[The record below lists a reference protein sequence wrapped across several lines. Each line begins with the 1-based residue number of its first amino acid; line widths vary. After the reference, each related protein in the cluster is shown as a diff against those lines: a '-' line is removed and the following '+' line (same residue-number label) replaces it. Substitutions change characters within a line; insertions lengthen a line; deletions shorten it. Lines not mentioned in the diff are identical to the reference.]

1 MINKVKGHIAF
12 WILCAGLAS
21 SLNHRVL
28 AQTSG
33 LYAGAAQ
40 VDITPGQAAYPHYRG
55 PSTGVH
61 DRLYAKALVMR
72 AGDQRMAIVVCDLLW
87 IERQL
92 SSKVRLL
99 ASKKTGIPYS
109 NILIAATHSHTSPA
123 YHSNIRELTGSLRP
137 PYDKDEDIGEDD
149 YARSL
154 IINIAKAIEDAN
166 NTATAVLAASAT
178 PAVQDLGVNRR
189 FLMHDGKVQ
198 TNPGMGNPGILRS
211 AGPVDPALGIVL
223 FRRASDNIPFASLT
237 NFSLHADTFGGTAFS
252 ADYPGF
258 LAKSL
263 SERFGKDFVSIFG
276 AAPCGDINHVDPI
289 GNRRPS
295 SKDIGTRLGR
305 TVVDALNG
313 LTRLD
318 GTSLEVLTEFV
329 YAPCQAFSPE
339 ELAWAHQEQ
348 ADPLYNDGEFLE
360 RRRRLKIRSLERLR
374 RTEAVSPTVAMEK
387 WKLPLEVQAFKIS
400 NDLAIVGL
408 PGEVF
413 LELGLAIKAGSPFRT
428 TFVIELTNSHIAYV
442 PTRQAFAEGSY
453 ETINSRLAPGG
464 GEMMVDSAIRLLKA
478 LHSDK

>member
-1 MINKVKGHIAF
+1 MINKVKWRIALP
-12 WILCAGLAS
+12 ILCAGLMSFFIQGAS
-21 SLNHRVL
+21 G
-28 AQTSG
+28 QTSG

-40 VDITPGQAAYPHYRG
+40 VDITPEQAAYPHYRG
-55 PSTGVH
+55 PATGVH

-137 PYDKDEDIGEDD
+137 PYHKDEDIGEDD

-154 IINIAKAIEDAN
+154 IIDIAKAIEDAN
-166 NTATAVLAASAT
+166 ISATAVLIASAT
-178 PAVQDLGVNRR
+178 PAVENLAFNRR

-223 FRRASDNIPFASLT
+223 FRRASDNVPFAALT

-263 SERFGKDFVSIFG
+263 SEKFGRDFVSIFA

-295 SKDIGTRLGR
+295 SEDIGTRLGR
-305 TVVDALNG
+305 TVVGALNN
-313 LTRLD
+313 LTRVD
-318 GTSLEVLTEFV
+318 GTSLEVLTEYV
-329 YAPCQAFSPE
+329 YAPCQTFSPE
-339 ELAWAHQEQ
+339 ELAWAHQEEG
-348 ADPLYNDGEFLE
+348 DPVYNDSKFLE

-374 RTEAVSPTVAMEK
+374 RTEAVPPTVAIEQ

-400 NDLAIVGL
+400 DDLAIVGL

-413 LELGLAIKAGSPFRT
+413 VELGLAIKAGSPFRT

-464 GEMMVDSAIRLLKA
+464 GEMMVESAIRLLKD
-478 LHSDK
+478 LHSNK

>member
-178 PAVQDLGVNRR
+178 PAGGPLMTAGVRSRAGHKPRSRGVDL
-189 FLMHDGKVQ
+189 
-198 TNPGMGNPGILRS
+198 LR
-211 AGPVDPALGIVL
+211 V
-223 FRRASDNIPFASLT
+223 
-237 NFSLHADTFGGTAFS
+237 
-252 ADYPGF
+252 
-258 LAKSL
+258 
-263 SERFGKDFVSIFG
+263 
-276 AAPCGDINHVDPI
+276 
-289 GNRRPS
+289 
-295 SKDIGTRLGR
+295 
-305 TVVDALNG
+305 
-313 LTRLD
+313 
-318 GTSLEVLTEFV
+318 
-329 YAPCQAFSPE
+329 
-339 ELAWAHQEQ
+339 
-348 ADPLYNDGEFLE
+348 
-360 RRRRLKIRSLERLR
+360 
-374 RTEAVSPTVAMEK
+374 
-387 WKLPLEVQAFKIS
+387 
-400 NDLAIVGL
+400 
-408 PGEVF
+408 
-413 LELGLAIKAGSPFRT
+413 
-428 TFVIELTNSHIAYV
+428 
-442 PTRQAFAEGSY
+442 
-453 ETINSRLAPGG
+453 
-464 GEMMVDSAIRLLKA
+464 
-478 LHSDK
+478 